1 MLNFDNDK
9 IFMNLIN
16 KAQIIKRRRNDVDE
30 KLLIK
35 LFKLRDKLIDIDK
48 EIATLYINV
57 VSGSK
62 QEAKIRYETLNAADL
77 EIFNAYPIFNLYKKL
92 IES

>member
-1 MLNFDNDK
+1 
-9 IFMNLIN
+9 MNL
-16 KAQIIKRRRNDVDE
+16 
-30 KLLIK
+30 KLYQ
-35 LFKLRDKLIDIDK
+35 
-48 EIATLYINV
+48 EIVTLYIKV